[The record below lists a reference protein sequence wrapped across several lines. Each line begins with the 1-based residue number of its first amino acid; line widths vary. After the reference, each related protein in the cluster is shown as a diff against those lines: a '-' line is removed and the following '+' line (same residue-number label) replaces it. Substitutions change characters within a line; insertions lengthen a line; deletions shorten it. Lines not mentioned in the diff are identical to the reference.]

1 MTQGASKFSVVKC
14 MTSVYCYCAFCANC
28 HPTIPQSKDPS
39 GTRGLKTS
47 VLSIEKV
54 HFNNF
59 EAQLLFVK
67 KVILETYSGSCV
79 PESMLKMSRIGARY
93 LSYLENLILS
103 VQWGFL
109 N

>member
-1 MTQGASKFSVVKC
+1 M
-14 MTSVYCYCAFCANC
+14 
-28 HPTIPQSKDPS
+28 PQSKDPS

-47 VLSIEKV
+47 VLNIEKV

-79 PESMLKMSRIGARY
+79 PEGMLKMSRIGARY

>member
-1 MTQGASKFSVVKC
+1 